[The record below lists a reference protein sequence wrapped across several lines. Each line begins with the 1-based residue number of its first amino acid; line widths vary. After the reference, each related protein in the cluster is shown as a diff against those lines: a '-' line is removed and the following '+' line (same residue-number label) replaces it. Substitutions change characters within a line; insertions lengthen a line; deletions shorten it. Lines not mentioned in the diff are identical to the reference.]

1 MIMRVRLLPV
11 VIFAAAM
18 VLSVRI
24 GGLWNDLSVGVGA
37 PSAAQEQ
44 KKAPAKPQDKKPSAK
59 AKGKKVEGKK
69 TAKAGPKPKRK
80 PPIPDVNETD
90 FAILQEL
97 AKRRRTLDRRERS
110 LVIREGVMKAVE
122 KRVDQKLAELKRIQ
136 LALQT
141 NIDKTQKQR
150 NKQLDRLVKIYTNMK
165 AKKAARVFDELAI
178 PIVIKVVKRMRASA
192 IAPILAAMDP
202 RRVKVITA
210 ELARPE
216 KPGQL
221 R

>member
-1 MIMRVRLLPV
+1 MRVRLLPV

-44 KKAPAKPQDKKPSAK
+44 KKASAKPQDKKPSAK
-59 AKGKKVEGKK
+59 AMGKK
-69 TAKAGPKPKRK
+69 TAKAEPKPKRK
-80 PPIPDVNETD
+80 PPIPDINETD
-90 FAILQEL
+90 FTILQEL

-110 LVIREGVMKAVE
+110 LVIREGFMKAVE

-178 PIVIKVVKRMRASA
+178 PIVIKVVKRMKAA
-192 IAPILAAMDP
+192 AVAPILAAMDP

-216 KPGQL
+216 NPGQL

>member
-1 MIMRVRLLPV
+1 MRVRLLPV

-44 KKAPAKPQDKKPSAK
+44 KKAPEKPVAKKPPAK
-59 AKGKKVEGKK
+59 AEGKK
-69 TAKAGPKPKRK
+69 TAKAKPLLKPRRK
-80 PPIPDVNETD
+80 PPIPDINETD

-122 KRVDQKLAELKRIQ
+122 KRIDQKLAELKRIQ
-136 LALQT
+136 LALQS
-141 NIDKTQKQR
+141 NIDKTKKQR
-150 NKQLDRLVKIYTNMK
+150 NEQLDRLVKIYTNMK

-178 PIVIKVVKRMRASA
+178 PIVIKVVKRMKASA
-192 IAPILAAMDP
+192 SAPILAAMDP

-216 KPGQL
+216 RPGQL

>member
-1 MIMRVRLLPV
+1 MRLRLLPI

-37 PSAAQEQ
+37 PSAAQAQ
-44 KKAPAKPQDKKPSAK
+44 KKAPAKP
-59 AKGKKVEGKK
+59 EGKK
-69 TAKAGPKPKRK
+69 AAKAEPLPKPKRK
-80 PPIPDVNETD
+80 PPIPDLNETD

-122 KRVDQKLAELKRIQ
+122 KRLDQKLAELKRIQ
-136 LALQT
+136 LALRT
-141 NIDKTQKQR
+141 NIDKTEKQR
-150 NKQLDRLVKIYTNMK
+150 NKQLDHLVKIYTNMK
-165 AKKAARVFDELAI
+165 AKKAARVFDQLAI
-178 PIVIKVVKRMRASA
+178 PIVIRVVKRMKAMAS
-192 IAPILAAMDP
+192 APILAAMDP
-202 RRVKVITA
+202 KRVKVITA
-210 ELARPE
+210 VLARPE
-216 KPGQL
+216 RPGQL

>member
-1 MIMRVRLLPV
+1 MRLRLLPI

-24 GGLWNDLSVGVGA
+24 GGLWNDLSVAVGA
-37 PSAAQEQ
+37 PLAAQAQ
-44 KKAPAKPQDKKPSAK
+44 KKAPVK
-59 AKGKKVEGKK
+59 AAEGKK
-69 TAKAGPKPKRK
+69 AGGKKAAKAEPAPKPKRK
-80 PPIPDVNETD
+80 PPTPDLNETD

-110 LVIREGVMKAVE
+110 LVIREGVMSAVE

-136 LALQT
+136 LSLQT
-141 NIDKTQKQR
+141 NIDKTEKNR
-150 NKQLDRLVKIYTNMK
+150 NVQLDRLVKIYTNMK

-178 PIVIKVVKRMRASA
+178 PIVIKVVKRMKASA
-192 IAPILAAMDP
+192 VAPILAAMDP
-202 RRVKVITA
+202 KRVKVITA

>member
-1 MIMRVRLLPV
+1 MRLRLLPI

-24 GGLWNDLSVGVGA
+24 GGLWNDLSVAVGA
-37 PSAAQEQ
+37 PLAAQAQ
-44 KKAPAKPQDKKPSAK
+44 KKAPVK
-59 AKGKKVEGKK
+59 AEGKK
-69 TAKAGPKPKRK
+69 AGGKKAAKAEPAPKPKRK
-80 PPIPDVNETD
+80 PPTPDLNETD

-110 LVIREGVMKAVE
+110 LVIREGVMSAVE

-136 LALQT
+136 LSLQT
-141 NIDKTQKQR
+141 NIDKTEKNR
-150 NKQLDRLVKIYTNMK
+150 NVQLDRLVKIYTNMK

-178 PIVIKVVKRMRASA
+178 PIVIKVVKRMKASA
-192 IAPILAAMDP
+192 VAPILAAMDP
-202 RRVKVITA
+202 KRVKVITA